1 MYNDLQQMIFLGLF
15 KDNSDQSD
23 IQLVADYLRKL
34 ELNETVV
41 SAVVA
46 LMHEYQSN
54 WTKNDEELIN
64 WLNTEESKIKIR
76 REDVL

>member
-1 MYNDLQQMIFLGLF
+1 MYNDLQLMIFLGLF

-41 SAVVA
+41 SAIVA
-46 LMHEYQSN
+46 LMYEYQSN

-64 WLNTEESKIKIR
+64 WLNTEES
-76 REDVL
+76 